1 VRSGLGEEV
10 RTAVLPTG
18 RLEYV
23 LRRSAR
29 SRGLRVTIDPV
40 RGVVVSVP
48 PAARRGWA
56 RPEGAVERFLGEREA
71 WVRRHLARQ
80 ARQREAVAARGGI
93 RDGATFRYLGELHR
107 LRIVAG
113 AASLRRSSV
122 ERSGSDDVDELVLRL
137 AGRDRRAPS
146 TVLEAWLRARA
157 SEAIDRAVVLHAP
170 GLGVDPERI
179 TLRDPR
185 TRWGSATRKRTLSF
199 SWRLILAPPP
209 ALETVVVHEL
219 AHLRVFGHG
228 PRFWALVA
236 ARRPDHVAWRRWLR
250 AHSHELHAAL
260 DTATDGPG
268 IAAAA
273 AGPGI
278 APAAPGGFDLES

>member
-1 VRSGLGEEV
+1 M
-10 RTAVLPTG
+10 
-18 RLEYV
+18 
-23 LRRSAR
+23 
-29 SRGLRVTIDPV
+29 TIDPV

-93 RDGATFRYLGELHR
+93 SDGATFRYLGELHR

-122 ERSGSDDVDELVLRL
+122 ERSGADDIDELVVRL
-137 AGRDRRAPS
+137 ASRDRRAAPA
-146 TVLEAWLRARA
+146 VLEGWLRVRA
-157 SEAIDRAVVLHAP
+157 SEAIERAVALHAP
-170 GLGVDPERI
+170 NLGVDPGRI

-199 SWRLILAPPP
+199 SWRLILAPPL

-260 DTATDGPG
+260 DGP
-268 IAAAA
+268 A
-273 AGPGI
+273 AGPRDV
-278 APAAPGGFDLES
+278 PAGQGESDLGP